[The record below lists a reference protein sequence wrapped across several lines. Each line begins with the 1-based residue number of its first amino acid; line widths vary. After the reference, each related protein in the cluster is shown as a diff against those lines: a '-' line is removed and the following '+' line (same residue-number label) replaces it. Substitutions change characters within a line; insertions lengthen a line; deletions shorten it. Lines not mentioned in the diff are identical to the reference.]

1 MENEGPCKA
10 SFLDL
15 SVEVHDRKF
24 TTNLFDKDAFP
35 FYINCMHCLGS
46 NIPSKIFYAA
56 VDSQIFSIAR
66 TTTDLINMVMHVN
79 LLLILMK
86 KQDSKGVSVISL
98 LHVILEKFLKCF
110 IS

>member
-98 LHVILEKFLKCF
+98 LHAILEK
-110 IS
+110 I